1 MVCSHIGRYVVV
13 KKKKLR
19 SSTMNMLFIINY
31 GGECQNKQP
40 KGLEVGWGSGVRKD
54 RAGTDVLISK
64 SYSFMIL

>member
-1 MVCSHIGRYVVV
+1 
-13 KKKKLR
+13 
-19 SSTMNMLFIINY
+19 MNMLFIINY